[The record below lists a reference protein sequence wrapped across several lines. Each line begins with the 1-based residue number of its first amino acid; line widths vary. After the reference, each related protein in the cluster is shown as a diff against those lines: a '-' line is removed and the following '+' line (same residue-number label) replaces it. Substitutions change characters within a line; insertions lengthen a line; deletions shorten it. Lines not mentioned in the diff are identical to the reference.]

1 MPAYKDKER
10 NTWYCKFY
18 YETWDG
24 QKKHTTKR
32 GFQTKKAAIEWENE
46 FKASVKAEMTMTVA
60 SFVKIYFN
68 DKKGELKERSI
79 RNKEYM
85 MNVHI
90 IPYFGERKM
99 NEITPSDI
107 IQWQNVIREK
117 NYSETYLR
125 MIQNQMTAL
134 FTHAYNIYGLKSNP
148 CKKIKKMGKS
158 DANRLDF
165 WTKDEYDKFIATID
179 HDDRYYTLFEI
190 LFWTGCRVGELLAL
204 TKSDID
210 FQNNQIHI
218 SKTYYRMNGEDVIT
232 TPKTEQSIRTVDIP
246 EFLKN
251 EIKDYVSRI
260 YECKDN
266 QRLFPMVLEAVQHKM
281 KRNIEKAG
289 VKKIRVHD
297 LRHSHVAY
305 LIHQGVQPLIIK
317 ERLGHRDIKITLNTY
332 GHLYPSEQK
341 KVAELLNCQK

>member
-1 MPAYKDKER
+1 
-10 NTWYCKFY
+10 
-18 YETWDG
+18 
-24 QKKHTTKR
+24 
-32 GFQTKKAAIEWENE
+32 
-46 FKASVKAEMTMTVA
+46 
-60 SFVKIYFN
+60 
-68 DKKGELKERSI
+68 
-79 RNKEYM
+79 
-85 MNVHI
+85 
-90 IPYFGERKM
+90 
-99 NEITPSDI
+99 
-107 IQWQNVIREK
+107 
-117 NYSETYLR
+117 
-125 MIQNQMTAL
+125 
-134 FTHAYNIYGLKSNP
+134 
-148 CKKIKKMGKS
+148 MGKS

>member
-99 NEITPSDI
+99 KMH
-107 IQWQNVIREK
+107 QN
-117 NYSETYLR
+117 LR
-125 MIQNQMTAL
+125 KL
-134 FTHAYNIYGLKSNP
+134 
-148 CKKIKKMGKS
+148 
-158 DANRLDF
+158 
-165 WTKDEYDKFIATID
+165 
-179 HDDRYYTLFEI
+179 
-190 LFWTGCRVGELLAL
+190 
-204 TKSDID
+204 
-210 FQNNQIHI
+210 
-218 SKTYYRMNGEDVIT
+218 
-232 TPKTEQSIRTVDIP
+232 
-246 EFLKN
+246 
-251 EIKDYVSRI
+251 
-260 YECKDN
+260 
-266 QRLFPMVLEAVQHKM
+266 
-281 KRNIEKAG
+281 
-289 VKKIRVHD
+289 
-297 LRHSHVAY
+297 
-305 LIHQGVQPLIIK
+305 
-317 ERLGHRDIKITLNTY
+317 
-332 GHLYPSEQK
+332 
-341 KVAELLNCQK
+341 